1 MKKIQK
7 IIIGIGVL
15 ALTLSLTSSLA
26 LAVKGTVSIGGA
38 CVPGSDNPAKIC
50 VIGAFCEIN
59 KCIANGTIQIGQ
71 TCDKTKAD
79 AITSDANLRC
89 VPGAFC
95 NNQGIEAPDPVVPG
109 EGEEVP
115 DPVVPGVCQFTT
127 QGVDCASTA
136 EGSADALICKVLGT
150 LSIIFSLVLVLAVL
164 YFVWGVVQYV
174 TAGGDE
180 EKAGAAKKTMMY
192 GIIAL
197 VVIVAVAGILA
208 IATNYLDITN
218 AIKLPF
224 IGG

>member
-15 ALTLSLTSSLA
+15 ALALSLTSSLV
-26 LAVKGTVSIGGA
+26 LAAGGVQGLGGPCEDDADCADGLYCDTTVTPSV
-38 CVPGSDNPAKIC
+38 CRFLYPGVN
-50 VIGAFCEIN
+50 
-59 KCIANGTIQIGQ
+59 
-71 TCDKTKAD
+71 CD
-79 AITSDANLRC
+79 DAN
-89 VPGAFC
+89 
-95 NNQGIEAPDPVVPG
+95 I
-109 EGEEVP
+109 
-115 DPVVPGVCQFTT
+115 
-127 QGVDCASTA
+127 S
-136 EGSADALICKVLGT
+136 SADALICKVLGT